1 VGIGFTN
8 VQAMHDRKSRGT
20 VGTRPPE
27 FGMGTLMR
35 MIVPT
40 DYVMFQM
47 SGTRLLALY
56 IYNANT

>member
-1 VGIGFTN
+1 